1 MSAAAAT
8 QGRGGRRLFDW
19 AEVLGDGA
27 VLRTAFF
34 AMLFGTVGVLYIDY
48 RELTEADTTALA
60 APLQPVLP
68 AFDPNSPDTAPGPAV
83 TTDLETLK
91 RPLSIALTSGG
102 VLEVTGTIDV
112 GSAARFAAEIEVRGE
127 YVTRVALNSP
137 GGSVQDALAMGAL
150 IRQRGF
156 VTSVAAGAL
165 CASSCPLVFAG
176 GAARQASGRAAIG
189 VHQIYATIAPGE
201 LPSGLSTAGDAMS
214 DAQKT
219 TALITR
225 HLSAMG
231 VDPALWLHALETP
244 PDRLYYLSPEELQT
258 LRLATQLAEP

>member
-1 MSAAAAT
+1 MSAAAA
-8 QGRGGRRLFDW
+8 QARRGRRRFDW
-19 AEVLGDGA
+19 TGALGDGA

-34 AMLFGTVGVLYIDY
+34 IMLSGTFAVLYIDY
-48 RELTEADTTALA
+48 RELAEGDTSALA
-60 APLQPVLP
+60 APHQPVLP
-68 AFDPNSPDTAPGPAV
+68 AFDPDSPAAAPGPAV
-83 TTDLETLK
+83 TTDFETLK
-91 RPLSIALTSGG
+91 RPLSIALASGG
-102 VLEVTGTIDV
+102 ILEVTGTIDV
-112 GSAARFAAEIEVRGE
+112 GAAERFAAEIEARGE

-137 GGSVQDALAMGAL
+137 GGSVQDALAIGTL
-150 IRQRGF
+150 VRQRGF
-156 VTSVAAGAL
+156 ATSVAAGAL

-189 VHQIYATIAPGE
+189 VHQIYATIAPGD
-201 LPSGLSTAGDAMS
+201 LPSGLSAAGDAMS

-244 PDRLYYLSPEELQT
+244 PDRLYYLSPEELQA
-258 LRLATQLAEP
+258 LRLATEIAEP